1 MHYIWDVDRAES
13 HIDKLCDSVEDVE
26 IANYTRKMD
35 LDNIP
40 VNKAYEMDAVHIYV
54 DILNLEESNTLIIRG
69 ASRLVKARIEVI
81 FHNQLQFIDVCVER
95 NDKFTEADYKNF
107 NKSIS

>member
-54 DILNLEESNTLIIRG
+54 DILNLEDLLAKDGDENETS
-69 ASRLVKARIEVI
+69 
-81 FHNQLQFIDVCVER
+81 HNEPSWFYRRQICLSQ
-95 NDKFTEADYKNF
+95 AA
-107 NKSIS
+107 